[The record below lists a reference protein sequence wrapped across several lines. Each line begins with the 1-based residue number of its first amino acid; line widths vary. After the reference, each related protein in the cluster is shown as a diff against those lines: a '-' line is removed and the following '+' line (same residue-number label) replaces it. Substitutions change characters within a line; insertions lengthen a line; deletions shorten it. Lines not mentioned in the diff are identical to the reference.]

1 MAQKHIVQL
10 IDDLDQGTAAETVSF
25 GLDGSQY
32 EIDLS
37 AKNASKLR
45 DALADYVA
53 NARRATR
60 GSRSYSAGGRRTGRP
75 TRSDREQTQAI
86 REWARKNGHKVGEK
100 GRIPATVLEAYNAKH
115 RRNDA
120 LRRPAH
126 KPRTGRCCVSG
137 CFDQGARCAAKNAS
151 MRRHASAA
159 DVGSGPTRTNFSNG
173 RNGAGPFGTSLRNEC
188 PAFG

>member
-53 NARRATR
+53 NARRAR
-60 GSRSYSAGGRRTGRP
+60 GSRSYSAGGRRAGRP
-75 TRSDREQTQAI
+75 TRTDREQTQAI

-100 GRIPATVLEAYNAKH
+100 GRIPATVLEAYH
-115 RRNDA
+115 
-120 LRRPAH
+120 
-126 KPRTGRCCVSG
+126 
-137 CFDQGARCAAKNAS
+137 AKN
-151 MRRHASAA
+151 
-159 DVGSGPTRTNFSNG
+159 
-173 RNGAGPFGTSLRNEC
+173 
-188 PAFG
+188 